1 MAGKVGLVF
10 YCALQLCAFVL
21 VLVGTPIDQFR
32 SKGHDGLIGDTPC
45 LTLWGYKDKCYSTK
59 YDLRTKEIWA
69 LCDDRRT
76 HFLVAEV
83 LSIISIGVFGAA
95 AVFGF
100 IQLCCC
106 SSCCRCVCLLLNILG
121 VGAAGVTWAFMVTEY
136 NIQYDNNACF
146 KLKSLYKYG
155 AGFALFVT
163 GWCLCLVNIVF
174 LMLPC

>member
-32 SKGHDGLIGDTPC
+32 SKDNDELIGDTPC
-45 LTLWGYKDKCYSTK
+45 LTLWGYKSKCYGTK
-59 YDLRTKEIWA
+59 YDSRTKDIWA

-76 HFLVAEV
+76 RFQAAEAFA
-83 LSIISIGVFGAA
+83 IISIGVFGAA
-95 AVFGF
+95 ALFGF

-106 SSCCRCVCLLLNILG
+106 PCFRWFCLVLNI
-121 VGAAGVTWAFMVTEY
+121 VGIVTCCVTWACMASEY
-136 NIQYDNNACF
+136 NTGRGIACAA
-146 KLKSLYKYG
+146 LKDGMRYG

-163 GWCLCLVNIVF
+163 GWCLCIINIVF